1 MKKILL
7 MLLIAVS
14 FAYGQKKGSTATP
27 YSVDGWD
34 SPADSTEYYNLAIFQ
49 LLSNPGGWINR
60 NTRAI
65 DSLFNALVVFIDTS
79 QLALQDDTLRFS
91 NYMSGQG
98 QFNDDA
104 QYDTVNVIGI
114 DSLDVVTVSAREAV
128 LTANDL
134 LSVKIVDDKIIIQ
147 RPASGTSGL
156 KYNWIWIRKYD

>member
-49 LLSNPGGWINR
+49 LLSNPGGWVNR
-60 NTRAI
+60 NTKAI
-65 DSLFNALVVFIDTS
+65 DSLFNALIVYTDTS
-79 QLALQDDTLRFS
+79 QMIVEDEQLRFS
-91 NYMSGQG
+91 NYMSGHG
-98 QFNDDA
+98 QFDGDV
-104 QYDTVNVIGI
+104 QYDTVSVIGV
-114 DSLDVVTVSAREAV
+114 DSLDVITVTAREAI

-134 LSVKIVDDKIIIQ
+134 LSIKVEDNKIIIQ

-156 KYNWIWIRKYD
+156 KYNWVWIRKYD

>member
-1 MKKILL
+1 MKKILFI
-7 MLLIAVS
+7 LLIAVS
-14 FAYGQKKGSTATP
+14 FTYGQNRSTATP
-27 YSVDGWD
+27 YSISGWD
-34 SPADSTEYYNLAIFQ
+34 DPADSTQFYKLAIFQ

-65 DSLFNALVVFIDTS
+65 DSLLNALIVFIDTS
-79 QLALQDDTLRFS
+79 QMALEDDTLKFS

-114 DSLDVVTVSAREAV
+114 DSLDVVVVSARETV

-134 LSVKIVDDKIIIQ
+134 LSVKLIDDKIIIQ